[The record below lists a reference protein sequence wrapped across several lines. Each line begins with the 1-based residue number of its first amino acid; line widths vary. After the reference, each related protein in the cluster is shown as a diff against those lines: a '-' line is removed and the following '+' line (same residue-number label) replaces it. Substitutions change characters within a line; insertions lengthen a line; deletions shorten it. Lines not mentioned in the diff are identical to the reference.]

1 MEGISTSS
9 GLSVLAY
16 ANKQPELALQLLQKS
31 LEGTASS
38 QSQNMQSP
46 TPSPAPPSS
55 TNTATTG
62 RIIDIR
68 A

>member
-1 MEGISTSS
+1 MEGISAQSNVS
-9 GLSVLAY
+9 ILGY

-31 LEGTASS
+31 LEGTVSS
-38 QSQNMQSP
+38 KNMQSP
-46 TPSPAPPSS
+46 TPSPSLTSS
-55 TNTATTG
+55 DSAKAG

>member
-1 MEGISTSS
+1 MEGISASS

-38 QSQNMQSP
+38 QNMQSP
-46 TPSPAPPSS
+46 TPSPAPASS

>member
-1 MEGISTSS
+1 MEGISAKS

-16 ANKQPELALQLLQKS
+16 ANKQPELALQLLQKT

-38 QSQNMQSP
+38 QNMQSP
-46 TPSPAPPSS
+46 TASPAPASS
-55 TNTATTG
+55 TNTATG

>member
-1 MEGISTSS
+1 MEGISAKS

-31 LEGTASS
+31 LESTAS
-38 QSQNMQSP
+38 SQNMQSP
-46 TPSPAPPSS
+46 TAIPAPAS
-55 TNTATTG
+55 ATDAATG